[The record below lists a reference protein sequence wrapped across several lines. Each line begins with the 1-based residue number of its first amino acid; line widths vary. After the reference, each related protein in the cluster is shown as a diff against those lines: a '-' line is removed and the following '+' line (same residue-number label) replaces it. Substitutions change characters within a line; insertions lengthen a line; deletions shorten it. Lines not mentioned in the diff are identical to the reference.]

1 MGMAGIV
8 VNSVGDMATVVIVI
22 EVFMPHVIS
31 I

>member
-8 VNSVGDMATVVIVI
+8 VNSVGDMATVVVVV
-22 EVFMPHVIS
+22 EVFMPRVVS